1 MIDPVAIIGT
11 HLPRAASPL
20 FPDLLWR
27 IPTREKRAYL
37 TFDDG
42 PTATMTAL
50 LAGILESF
58 GARASFFLVG
68 SHAEHHPDLARSL
81 LDGGHEI
88 GGHTYSHPDA
98 WRASRANL
106 LEELERSTRLLEDI
120 TGRPL
125 RWMRPPYGHFTPAMI
140 RWCAEH
146 GQKVVMWDLAPGDYL
161 ERISQADVER
171 HIQAYI
177 RPGSVIVLH
186 DNPRAAET
194 TPRALER
201 ILESLTA
208 EGWSFEPLPHPDS
221 EHHRTADPL

>member
-1 MIDPVAIIGT
+1 PAWDSGEIRFRRTQGARPPRTGRTSGMIDPVAIIGT

-81 LDGGHEI
+81 LRSEE
-88 GGHTYSHPDA
+88 HTSA
-98 WRASRANL
+98 LQSRENL
-106 LEELERSTRLLEDI
+106 VCRL
-120 TGRPL
+120 
-125 RWMRPPYGHFTPAMI
+125 
-140 RWCAEH
+140 
-146 GQKVVMWDLAPGDYL
+146 
-161 ERISQADVER
+161 
-171 HIQAYI
+171 
-177 RPGSVIVLH
+177 
-186 DNPRAAET
+186 
-194 TPRALER
+194 
-201 ILESLTA
+201 
-208 EGWSFEPLPHPDS
+208 
-221 EHHRTADPL
+221 